1 MATSPPVYTIGHSDH
16 TIEAFIDLL
25 RQHAIALVVDVRSQ
39 PYSRWATQYNRE
51 LLAHSLHAAGLRYE
65 FLGDVLGGRPAD
77 PGLYQPDG
85 EHADYGK
92 IERSPAYQ
100 AGIDALLA
108 LAHAERT
115 AVVCSEGDHRRCHRH
130 LLISQTLL
138 DRGIRVLHI
147 QPDGTTV
154 EGGSVPSQLSLFE

>member
-1 MATSPPVYTIGHSDH
+1 MATAPPVYTIGHSDH
-16 TIEAFIDLL
+16 TIEAFVELL
-25 RQHAIALVVDVRSQ
+25 RQHAITLVVDVRSQ

-77 PGLYQPDG
+77 PRMYGPDG
-85 EHADYGK
+85 EHADYVK

-100 AGIDALLA
+100 AAIDALLS
-108 LAHAERT
+108 LAHAELA

-138 DRGIRVLHI
+138 VRSIRVLHI

-154 EGGSVPSQLSLFE
+154 EGGSIPSQLSLFE